1 MPIWLLYILFF
12 SFLYDN
18 GNAIRCKKRK
28 KKERKLVS
36 KRRVLVVTAL
46 LILIASLAPN
56 FQCSGL
62 PFSLL
67 MMPYS
72 CGSNMVRISCN
83 TLKRLNDKMCPG

>member
-1 MPIWLLYILFF
+1 MAAINVYLAFIFLFF

-18 GNAIRCKKRK
+18 GNAVRCKKK

-36 KRRVLVVTAL
+36 KRLVLVVNAL
-46 LILIASLAPN
+46 LLLIASLPSN
-56 FQCSGL
+56 FQCSGF

-72 CGSNMVRISCN
+72 CGSNMV
-83 TLKRLNDKMCPG
+83 

>member
-1 MPIWLLYILFF
+1 MSIWLLCFCFF

-18 GNAIRCKKRK
+18 GNAIRCQKKG
-28 KKERKLVS
+28 
-36 KRRVLVVTAL
+36 KRRVLVVDAL
-46 LILIASLAPN
+46 LLLIASLASN
-56 FQCSGL
+56 FQCSGF

-83 TLKRLNDKMCPG
+83 TLKRLNGKMCPG

>member
-1 MPIWLLYILFF
+1 MAAINVYLAFIFLFF

-18 GNAIRCKKRK
+18 GNAVRCKKKK

-36 KRRVLVVTAL
+36 KRLVLVVNAL
-46 LILIASLAPN
+46 LLLIASLPSN
-56 FQCSGL
+56 FQCSGF

-72 CGSNMVRISCN
+72 CGSNMV
-83 TLKRLNDKMCPG
+83 